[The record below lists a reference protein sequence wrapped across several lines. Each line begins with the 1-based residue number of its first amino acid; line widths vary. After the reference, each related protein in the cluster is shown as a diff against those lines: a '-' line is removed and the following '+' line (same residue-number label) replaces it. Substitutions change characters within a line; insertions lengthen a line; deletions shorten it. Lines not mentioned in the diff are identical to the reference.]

1 MTQLESLG
9 DEDLESFWEIARPLA
24 NLPEDKH
31 IPRWFMLSTKK
42 LWFRLLRHIPRQLW
56 VETLQDLGKTK
67 EQKEYAFEDFI
78 ENPVLGMLFLFIAQA
93 YLFVAFKVIKMI
105 MRNPVLVEMFLECVR
120 GLVNTQRSYY
130 RQTLIT
136 DFRLRGSQER
146 SHIELMEAQRV
157 KTNILLTTKVAIL
170 QVLIEMMLPSSEDDL
185 TTVGLVIVC
194 VP

>member
-1 MTQLESLG
+1 M
-9 DEDLESFWEIARPLA
+9 
-24 NLPEDKH
+24 
-31 IPRWFMLSTKK
+31 
-42 LWFRLLRHIPRQLW
+42 
-56 VETLQDLGKTK
+56 
-67 EQKEYAFEDFI
+67 
-78 ENPVLGMLFLFIAQA
+78 
-93 YLFVAFKVIKMI
+93 
-105 MRNPVLVEMFLECVR
+105 LVEMFLECVR

-185 TTVGLVIVC
+185 TTIGLVIVC
-194 VP
+194 FSYGDHSSYLI